1 MKNRILTCFTVSFL
15 YLSLPS
21 FSQYN
26 VSKVNKKAIESYNK
40 AMERV
45 QNDDY
50 KAAIPIFQDAI
61 QKDPNYIDAYLSLAG
76 VYGQMKNY
84 KQSVDAYEKAFSLD
98 SNYTSFYRLSYSIN
112 LAGLG
117 QFEKALNTVNSLLT
131 RSD

>member
-1 MKNRILTCFTVSFL
+1 MKNRVLTCFTVSFL

-45 QNDDY
+45 QSDDY

-76 VYGQMKNY
+76 VYGQIKNY
-84 KQSVDAYEKAFSLD
+84 QQSVDAYEKAFSLD
-98 SNYTSFYRLSYSIN
+98 SNYTSF
-112 LAGLG
+112 
-117 QFEKALNTVNSLLT
+117 
-131 RSD
+131 